1 MDERFLDRV
10 LRTIP
15 VAQDEPRDR
24 EQPVSRGRREDLE
37 GLVIAAPCLFHEI
50 ALHRISTG
58 RAAEAALTD
67 YDARW
72 PINRSR
78 IGCPRPGEGVPWATS
93 CQLVIEVV
101 GMTMFKRAAR
111 QKPRHGHDLSVDRES
126 FDACQVA

>member
-24 EQPVSRGRREDLE
+24 KETFASGRREDLE

-78 IGCPRPGEGVPWATS
+78 IDRSQPGAGERRVAHGR
-93 CQLVIEVV
+93 L
-101 GMTMFKRAAR
+101 RA
-111 QKPRHGHDLSVDRES
+111 S
-126 FDACQVA
+126 

>member
-24 EQPVSRGRREDLE
+24 EQPVPGGRREDLE

-58 RAAEAALTD
+58 RAAGAALTD

-72 PINRSR
+72 VINRSR
-78 IGCPRPGEGVPWATS
+78 IGPEPAVTPLSRPGARTS
-93 CQLVIEVV
+93 FQRNERGGSAPGRGRL
-101 GMTMFKRAAR
+101 RA
-111 QKPRHGHDLSVDRES
+111 G
-126 FDACQVA
+126 